1 MAGDKVGVKV
11 SEENV
16 ADPEAKFLS
25 VGQVLLDVALRVDD
39 DGGRTGLV
47 SDQIGGVGQATQV
60 ILFQNHW
67 ILYYLPAAR
76 LSTRAALY
84 SLRKGSSPARFHSFP
99 VRSSN

>member
-25 VGQVLLDVALRVDD
+25 VGQVLLDIALRVDD

-47 SDQIGGVGQATQV
+47 CDQIGGVGQATQV
-60 ILFQNHW
+60 ILFQNHK
-67 ILYYLPAAR
+67 ILYYSPAA
-76 LSTRAALY
+76 
-84 SLRKGSSPARFHSFP
+84 P
-99 VRSSN
+99 VTPTIRIAGADMYHGHGAESWHK